1 MIPPGRSRLQKYGPW
16 FFRVALAIAVIAII
30 VITQLNASHRAAKI
44 AAPGA
49 QIVVPFTGFGGYN
62 WSGKVTTIGAQWSVP
77 KIASGSD
84 LGGAATW
91 IGVQNSVNNQFV
103 QIGIDENDFGNG
115 PIQYQAFW
123 SDLQVG
129 FSPKPFGEVYPG
141 DAISV
146 SMSRATK
153 GWSLRFAD
161 LTRRLKGTAF
171 VKMPSSVP
179 FTQGE
184 WIQEDPT
191 DSTNTSQDIPYPE
204 LSTVTFRD
212 LMVNGT
218 TPTLNLN
225 DGQVLVSSGGTIN
238 VPTPV
243 VNDSFSLTAPK
254 GDARQYLD
262 DEQRLDASLNQFDLE
277 LTSWKTTSVAMKST
291 VATSLTKALELDTE
305 DLVSQKWP
313 ASSKSAVSQLIQS
326 DRTQIRNLTLWSKD
340 DYNTS
345 GDAFDRFQHELNRNQ
360 ILTDALRTTLGLP
373 PL

>member
-1 MIPPGRSRLQKYGPW
+1 MYPGRSRLQKIAPW
-16 FFRVALAIAVIAII
+16 LFRGAIAVAVLTLI

-62 WSGKVTTIGAQWSVP
+62 WTGTVKTIGAQWRVP
-77 KIASGSD
+77 KIASGSA

-115 PIQYQAFW
+115 PVQYQAFW

-141 DAISV
+141 DVIVV
-146 SMSRATK
+146 SMSRSAR

-161 LTRRLKGTAF
+161 LTRRLKGKAF
-171 VKMPSSVP
+171 VALPSSVP

-191 DSTNTSQDIPYPE
+191 DSTNTSQDIPYPQIGA
-204 LSTVTFRD
+204 VTFSD
-212 LMVNGT
+212 LKVNGSTPALT
-218 TPTLNLN
+218 TGN
-225 DGQVLVSSGGTIN
+225 GQVLIASSGAIG

-243 VNDSFSLTAPK
+243 VNDSFALTAPT
-254 GDARQYLD
+254 GVTRQYLD
-262 DEQRLDASLNQFDLE
+262 DEQSFDAALNQFDVQLAA
-277 LTSWKTTSVAMKST
+277 WHTTSTA
-291 VATSLTKALELDTE
+291 TKASDAAMLSAALIVDATK
-305 DLVSQKWP
+305 LTSQKWP
-313 ASSKSAVSQLIQS
+313 TKSGPDVARLTQS
-326 DRTQIRNLTLWSKD
+326 DHRQVKDLSAWSND
-340 DYNTS
+340 SYATNGS
-345 GDAFDRFQHELNRNQ
+345 AFAKFQLELVQNAH
-360 ILTDALRTTLGLP
+360 LTDALRSTLGLP

>member
-1 MIPPGRSRLQKYGPW
+1 MYPGRRRSHKFAPW
-16 FFRVALAIAVIAII
+16 LFRAAIAIAVLTLI

-62 WSGKVTTIGAQWSVP
+62 WTGTVRTIAAQWRVP
-77 KIASGSD
+77 TIASGSA

-115 PIQYQAFW
+115 PVQYQAFW

-129 FSPKPFGEVYPG
+129 FSPKPFGEVYP
-141 DAISV
+141 DDVISV
-146 SMSRATK
+146 SMSRSSK
-153 GWSLRFAD
+153 GWSLQFAD
-161 LTRRLKGTAF
+161 LTRQLKGKAF
-171 VKMPSSVP
+171 VALPSSVP

-204 LSTVTFRD
+204 IGAVTFDD
-212 LMVNGT
+212 LKVNGS
-218 TPTLNLN
+218 TPALNSS
-225 DGQVLVSSGGTIN
+225 DGQVLIASNGAVS

-243 VNDSFSLTAPK
+243 VNDSFALVAPT
-254 GDARQYLD
+254 GVARQYLD
-262 DEQRLDASLNQFDLE
+262 DEQSFDAALNQFDVQLAA
-277 LTSWKTTSVAMKST
+277 WQTTSAATKST
-291 VATSLTKALELDTE
+291 DAATLSAALIVDATALA
-305 DLVSQKWP
+305 SQKWP
-313 ASSKSAVSQLIQS
+313 MTSGPDVARLVQS
-326 DRTQIRNLTLWSKD
+326 DRLQLKSLTAWSKD
-340 DYNTS
+340 SYSTNS
-345 GDAFDRFQHELNRNQ
+345 AAFSVLQIEQNRNQ
-360 ILTDALRTTLGLP
+360 QLIDALRSTLALP

>member
-1 MIPPGRSRLQKYGPW
+1 MIPGRSRFHKFAPW
-16 FFRVALAIAVIAII
+16 LFRAAIAIAVLTLI

-62 WSGKVTTIGAQWSVP
+62 WTGTVTTIGAQWHVP
-77 KIASGSD
+77 KIASGSV

-115 PIQYQAFW
+115 PVQYQAFW

-141 DAISV
+141 DMIAV
-146 SMSRATK
+146 SMSRSAK
-153 GWSLRFAD
+153 GWSLHFAD
-161 LTRRLKGTAF
+161 LTRKLKGKAF
-171 VKMPSSVP
+171 VDLPSSVP

-191 DSTNTSQDIPYPE
+191 DSTNTSQDIPYPQIGA
-204 LSTVTFRD
+204 VTFHD
-212 LMVNGT
+212 LKVNGG
-218 TPTLNLN
+218 TPTLKTSE
-225 DGQVLVSSGGTIN
+225 GQVLIASSGAIS

-243 VNDSFSLTAPK
+243 VNDSFALTAPT

-262 DEQRLDASLNQFDLE
+262 DEQHFDAALNQLDVQL
-277 LTSWKTTSVAMKST
+277 
-291 VATSLTKALELDTE
+291 ATWQTMSAATKAADATALSGALKVDATT
-305 DLVSQKWP
+305 LASQKWP
-313 ASSKSAVSQLIQS
+313 TTSGPDVARLIQS
-326 DRTQIRNLTLWSKD
+326 DHLQLKDVSAWSKD
-340 DYNTS
+340 SYKTHGAAFANFQLELIRNT
-345 GDAFDRFQHELNRNQ
+345 H
-360 ILTDALRTTLGLP
+360 LTDTLRSTLGLP